1 MLTSTTAES
10 LILHVVALQTS
21 AYYDP
26 SSQFGSGS
34 SLSNSRQESASS
46 YSDSSKFGQS
56 TDSTSSPVPSTVAA
70 QPTPFNALGEV
81 VVFFNVK

>member
-1 MLTSTTAES
+1 M
-10 LILHVVALQTS
+10 QTS

-26 SSQFGSGS
+26 SSQFGTGS
-34 SLSNSRQESASS
+34 SLGSQQRQVESASA

-70 QPTPFNALGEV
+70 QQPTPFNALGE
-81 VVFFNVK
+81 